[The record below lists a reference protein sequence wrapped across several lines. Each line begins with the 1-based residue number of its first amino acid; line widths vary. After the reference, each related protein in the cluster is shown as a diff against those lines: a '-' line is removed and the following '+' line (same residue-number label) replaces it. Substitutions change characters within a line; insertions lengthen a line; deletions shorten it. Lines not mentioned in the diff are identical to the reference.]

1 MLVYFVICY
10 YIMTISEPRG
20 TLPERALPSF
30 IFLSVGHHTSAHK
43 MQNCSANERER
54 GKGGGREKG
63 REENEE
69 REGERRDRRRREDG
83 VRQERW
89 VERGA
94 MKEKRILGR
103 RVRRNLFLS
112 AFIQ

>member
-69 REGERRDRRRREDG
+69 REGERRDRRRKR
-83 VRQERW
+83 RW
-89 VERGA
+89 SKAGKMGRKRA